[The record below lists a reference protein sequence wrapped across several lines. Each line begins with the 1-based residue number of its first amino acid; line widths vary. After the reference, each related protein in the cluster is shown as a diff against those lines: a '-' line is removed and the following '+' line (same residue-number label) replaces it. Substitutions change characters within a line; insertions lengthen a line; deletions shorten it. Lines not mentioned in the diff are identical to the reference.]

1 MDLNTYHDWPVKNGI
16 IILPIRLKGHSK
28 CNSACQFVEPL
39 RTDTS
44 ILWTVSNVPTK
55 LSYIFF
61 PSFFFKNT
69 SSSGLFLCKL
79 KFILLLSCLLT
90 LLGIYSIQQ
99 YHIHCISL
107 QCRCILG
114 GRKLLVYVCTVVTA
128 IFVTTEEG

>member
-1 MDLNTYHDWPVKNGI
+1 MDLNTYHNWPVKNGI
-16 IILPIRLKGHSK
+16 VKLPIRLKGHSK

-39 RTDTS
+39 QTDTS

-79 KFILLLSCLLT
+79 KFILYCHACLHCWGSILSSNITYTVLACSAGVFWAGESCLFMFV
-90 LLGIYSIQQ
+90 LL
-99 YHIHCISL
+99 
-107 QCRCILG
+107 
-114 GRKLLVYVCTVVTA
+114 
-128 IFVTTEEG
+128 